1 MDHILSIDQ
10 GTTSS
15 RAVIFDEIGT
25 PINMVQQEF
34 SQYFPYQG
42 WVEHDPEEIWTGIKD
57 VLKGINFSKF
67 NLAAIGIT
75 NQRETT
81 LIWERSSGKPI
92 SPAIVWQD
100 RRTAEYCQNLKN
112 SGIEFSVHQKT
123 GLMLDPYFSATKIKW
138 ILDNVSGARARAKNG
153 DLAFGTIDT
162 FLIWRLTNGR
172 SHVTDATNASRTMLF
187 NILTQNWDQELLA
200 LFDIPEAI
208 LPEVLDSAAEFGVS
222 EDLLS
227 GTVIPIRGVAG
238 DQHASTIGQGCTLP
252 GMLKSTYGT
261 GCFAMLN
268 TGEEMKYSSEGLL
281 TTPAYRLDGKV
292 TYALEG
298 SIFMAGATIQWLR
311 DNLKIIQNASD
322 TELLAQEL
330 NSNAG
335 VYLVPA
341 FVGLGTPYWEPDARA
356 SITGLGRDSEIA
368 HIARAA
374 LESVAYQTFDLIT
387 AMVRDSGLNIPSVRV
402 DGGMTQNNWLMQFLA
417 NVIDITV
424 ERPTFIET
432 TAKGAFVLAAL
443 QSNILNSISD
453 VESAWIV
460 DKSFESDIKESQRR
474 QLIDGWQQAVDSV
487 IGLSKFKSSKQ
498 PNEDQYYS
506 EIGKKIAD
514 ENLDDLMSRLM
525 DD

>member
-1 MDHILSIDQ
+1 MCI
-10 GTTSS
+10 
-15 RAVIFDEIGT
+15 R
-25 PINMVQQEF
+25 
-34 SQYFPYQG
+34 
-42 WVEHDPEEIWTGIKD
+42 
-57 VLKGINFSKF
+57 
-67 NLAAIGIT
+67 
-75 NQRETT
+75 
-81 LIWERSSGKPI
+81 
-92 SPAIVWQD
+92 
-100 RRTAEYCQNLKN
+100 
-112 SGIEFSVHQKT
+112 
-123 GLMLDPYFSATKIKW
+123 
-138 ILDNVSGARARAKNG
+138 
-153 DLAFGTIDT
+153 
-162 FLIWRLTNGR
+162 
-172 SHVTDATNASRTMLF
+172 
-187 NILTQNWDQELLA
+187 
-200 LFDIPEAI
+200 
-208 LPEVLDSAAEFGVS
+208 DS
-222 EDLLS
+222 
-227 GTVIPIRGVAG
+227 
-238 DQHASTIGQGCTLP
+238 
-252 GMLKSTYGT
+252 
-261 GCFAMLN
+261 
-268 TGEEMKYSSEGLL
+268 SSEGLL

-374 LESVAYQTFDLIT
+374 LESVAYQTFDLIA

-424 ERPTFIET
+424 ERPTFTET